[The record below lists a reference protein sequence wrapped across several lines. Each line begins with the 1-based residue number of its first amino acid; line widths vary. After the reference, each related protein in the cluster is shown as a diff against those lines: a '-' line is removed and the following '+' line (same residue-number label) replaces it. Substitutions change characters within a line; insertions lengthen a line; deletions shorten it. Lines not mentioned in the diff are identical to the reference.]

1 MFVVAAIV
9 FIQIWTSYGSLI
21 LYFHNLLHPNLIKS
35 QVIKNKIEI
44 LFLW

>member
-1 MFVVAAIV
+1 MDLLFYI
-9 FIQIWTSYGSLI
+9 FIIY
-21 LYFHNLLHPNLIKS
+21 HPNLIKS